1 MANNPP
7 IQSFQDLIV
16 WQKAMDL
23 IVKIYDV
30 SRKGP
35 LSKDFELKNQVQ
47 SASVSIASNIAEGH
61 GRFSR
66 KDYARFISIANGSTN
81 EVITQLILC
90 RRLTYIDE
98 KVAEGL
104 IAQCD
109 EIIRM
114 LKTLRSR
121 LL

>member
-1 MANNPP
+1 MDNAGN

-23 IVKIYDV
+23 TESIYV
-30 SRKGP
+30 LSKKGP
-35 LSKDFELKNQVQ
+35 LSRDFELKKQLQ
-47 SASVSIASNIAEGH
+47 SACVSIASNIAEGH

-66 KDYARFISIANGSTN
+66 KDYARFLSIANGSTN

-90 RRLTYIDE
+90 RRLAYLDRKLAGE
-98 KVAEGL
+98 L
-104 IAQCD
+104 IALCD
-109 EIIRM
+109 EITRM
-114 LKTLRSR
+114 LKTLRSK

>member
-1 MANNPP
+1 MGNAGD

-23 IVKIYDV
+23 IESIYV
-30 SRKGP
+30 LSRKGP
-35 LSKDFELKNQVQ
+35 LSRDFELKKQLQ
-47 SASVSIASNIAEGH
+47 SACVSIASNIAEGH

-66 KDYARFISIANGSTN
+66 KDYARFLSIANGSTN

-90 RRLTYIDE
+90 MRLAYLDE
-98 KVAEGL
+98 KLAGGL
-104 IAQCD
+104 IDQRN
-109 EIIRM
+109 EITRM